1 MIRHIP
7 VRWVLAL
14 GLSFGFAPFALS
26 AQTNPEDIPA
36 KPTEA
41 DTEVY
46 DHLLQEV
53 FPDAT
58 RFDPRS
64 GTPPV
69 WRAYTTN
76 STGQEVLAGF
86 VFLTSDLPPEE
97 KGYSAPIRVLV
108 GMDMG
113 GKITGTRVTYYVESL
128 RSSRGDFLRGFYQEQ
143 FTGKRMTD
151 RFLVRRDIETVSGAT
166 ITAAAAA
173 RGIRNASRRVAAAYL
188 IQRQE
193 TALTAEDMQRMTWP
207 EMEMRGLTEQLI
219 GVDGNVLKI
228 HLSLVPIADSTMG
241 RLLLGNDGWNRAVQ
255 RLGRA
260 KVASKRPWAVGVDGT
275 IMMLFRG
282 PQLSVIRGQD
292 TLKFAM
298 GDLSLIGDPREGKMS
313 GQFRN
318 VGVLLADSTLD
329 PKQNFRWEMN
339 FGSGIP
345 IYSLQHIGDPVLYA
359 QENPPPPPPAAAPAE
374 VTADAADAVPADT
387 QERPPEVAAADS
399 NTATVAAVPAE
410 PAAPLVDP
418 AFDPALFGFEEEQS
432 QSVLARTLETTSWP
446 LVGVTAFILLVTTA
460 AFFAKIIWLRWL
472 ALALT
477 LAVLGFAEGD
487 FLSVSHIT
495 AAIKVGP
502 SVFLEDIPLLL
513 LVAFTIVTTLLWGRV
528 FCGYL
533 CPFGALQDFMER
545 VIPKKWRR
553 KLPHP
558 VHESGQWIKYGVLA
572 VILIPAILGS
582 QTSTFQYFEP
592 FGTVFFWSRSTVL
605 WLIAGGILVASA
617 IIPRFYCRY
626 ACPLGASLALASTLS
641 PFRIKRVPHCTLCT
655 VCEHT
660 CPTGAI
666 KRESIDFRECVRCN
680 ECEVKLKTTA
690 GVCKHD
696 IDRVSQLIQLKRT
709 PRFNPMPEAA
719 GD

>member
-1 MIRHIP
+1 LSRHIS

-14 GLSFGFAPFALS
+14 GLLLGAPLS
-26 AQTNPEDIPA
+26 AQTPEDVPA

-41 DTEVY
+41 DTEQYEPLLY
-46 DHLLQEV
+46 DV
-53 FPDAT
+53 FPMAS
-58 RFDPRS
+58 RFDPRA

-69 WRAYTTN
+69 WRAYTVDAAGN
-76 STGQEVLAGF
+76 ESLAGF
-86 VFLTSDLPPEE
+86 VFVTSDVPPEE

-108 GMDMG
+108 GMDMQ

-173 RGIRNASRRVAAAYL
+173 RGIRNAARRVAAAYL
-188 IQRQE
+188 IQRGPE
-193 TALTAEDMQRMTWP
+193 LTAEEIQRLTWP
-207 EMEMRGLTEQLI
+207 ELEMRGLTDQLV
-219 GVDGNVLKI
+219 GVDGSILKI
-228 HLSLVPIADSTMG
+228 HLSMVPLTDTTWG
-241 RLLLGNDGWNRAVQ
+241 RLFMGNDGYNRAVS
-255 RLGRA
+255 RLGRQR
-260 KVASKRPWAVGVDGT
+260 VAGKRPWAVGVDGT
-275 IMMLFRG
+275 ILMLFRG
-282 PQLSVIRGQD
+282 PQLSAIRSEGD
-292 TLKFAM
+292 TVKFAM
-298 GDLSLIGDPREGKMS
+298 QDFALIGDPREGKMA

-318 VGVLLADSTLD
+318 VGLLLADSTLD
-329 PKQNFRWEMN
+329 PKTNWRWELN

-345 IYSLQHIGDPVLYA
+345 IYSVPHIGDPVLYA
-359 QENPPPPPPAAAPAE
+359 QQNPPAPPPAAVAAVDAATPDSADPE
-374 VTADAADAVPADT
+374 QAADAAQGVDS
-387 QERPPEVAAADS
+387 AAAAAATPTT
-399 NTATVAAVPAE
+399 TATA

-418 AFDPALFGFEEEQS
+418 AFDPALFGFEEEES

-446 LVGVTAFILLVTTA
+446 LVAMTAMILVVTTA
-460 AFFAKIIWLRWL
+460 AFFAKIVWLRWV
-472 ALALT
+472 ALGLT

-487 FLSVSHIT
+487 FLSISHIT
-495 AAIKVGP
+495 GAIKVGP
-502 SVFLEDIPLLL
+502 ALFLEDIPLLL
-513 LVAFTIVTTLLWGRV
+513 LVAFTVVTTLLWGRV

-533 CPFGALQDFMER
+533 CPFGALQDFMEH

-558 VHESGQWIKYGVLA
+558 VHESGQFVKYGVLG
-572 VILIPAILGS
+572 VILVPAIMGS
-582 QTSTFQYFEP
+582 DLSIFQYFEP

-605 WLIAGGILVASA
+605 WLIAGGLLVASA

-626 ACPLGASLALASTLS
+626 ACPLGASLALASMLS

-666 KRESIDFRECVRCN
+666 KREAIDFRECVRCN

-690 GVCKHD
+690 GVCRHD
-696 IDRVSQLIQLKRT
+696 IDKVSALIQIKRK
-709 PRFNPMPEAA
+709 PHSYNDPMPEAS